1 MPFKILVVDDNT
13 DHRELIVIMLEAEGY
28 EVLTAKDGSEG
39 LEQVRASHPNLVICD
54 VMMPG
59 IDGIQM
65 VKMLRQMP
73 EHRAMPVLM
82 ITAHGDARQN
92 AILAGANKTLGKPF
106 DLDEL
111 IAMVRGILKGSTA
124 DDEPA

>member
-1 MPFKILVVDDNT
+1 MPFKILVVDDNS

-39 LEQVRASHPNLVICD
+39 LEQVRANHPSLVICD

-65 VKMLRQMP
+65 VKRLRQMP
-73 EHRAMPVLM
+73 EHRTTPVLM
-82 ITAHGDARQN
+82 ITAHGDVREN
-92 AILAGANKTLGKPF
+92 AILAGANQTLGKPF

-111 IAMVRGILKGSTA
+111 ISMVRRVLERSIA
-124 DDEPA
+124 DGGQA

>member
-28 EVLTAKDGSEG
+28 EVVTAKDGSEG
-39 LEQVRASHPNLVICD
+39 LEQLQANQPNLVICD

-65 VKMLRQMP
+65 VKMLRQLP
-73 EHRAMPVLM
+73 EQKSTPVLM
-82 ITAHGDARQN
+82 ITAHGDVRES
-92 AILAGANKTLGKPF
+92 AINAGANQTLGKPF

-111 IAMVRGILKGSTA
+111 ITEVRKILKHSTA
-124 DDEPA
+124 GGHQP

>member
-1 MPFKILVVDDNT
+1 MPFKILVVDDNS

-28 EVLTAKDGSEG
+28 EVLTARDGSEG
-39 LEQVRASHPNLVICD
+39 LEQVRANPPSLIICD

-65 VKMLRQMP
+65 VKLLRQMP
-73 EHRAMPVLM
+73 EHKATPVLM
-82 ITAHGDARQN
+82 ITAHGDAREN
-92 AILAGANKTLGKPF
+92 AVLAGANQTLGKPF

-111 IAMVRGILKGSTA
+111 IAKVRGILKGATSG
-124 DDEPA
+124 DEPA

>member
-1 MPFKILVVDDNT
+1 MSGKILVIDDNI

-28 EVLTAKDGSEG
+28 KMFTAKDGSEG
-39 LEQVRASHPNLVICD
+39 LEQIKANHPDLIICD

-65 VKMLRQMP
+65 VKVLRQMP
-73 EHRAMPVLM
+73 EHMNTPILM
-82 ITAHGDARQN
+82 ITAYGEVMAN
-92 AILAGANKTLGKPF
+92 ATEAGANRTLGKPF

-111 IAMVRGILKGSTA
+111 INLVREMLPAGINR
-124 DDEPA
+124 